1 MSPSPRTVDLPAKTR
16 IYSPNMLD
24 HLFGWTSDL
33 PECDG
38 ICCSA
43 DAGGEAV
50 VDRVRTPIAL
60 IWKNVAANALRKRT
74 WAPMDFFSAAS
85 FQVPPGEFGLV
96 YVSYNEG
103 GRSEVADIRVQ
114 AFGERVQDFEH
125 SAKCRIPIA
134 VLSRLYPRPLHEGQP
149 DLIESGVRYV
159 SSSYGDPSLFELY
172 PTRIFT

>member
-1 MSPSPRTVDLPAKTR
+1 
-16 IYSPNMLD
+16 
-24 HLFGWTSDL
+24 
-33 PECDG
+33 
-38 ICCSA
+38 
-43 DAGGEAV
+43 
-50 VDRVRTPIAL
+50 
-60 IWKNVAANALRKRT
+60 
-74 WAPMDFFSAAS
+74 MDFFSAAS
-85 FQVPPGEFGLV
+85 FQVPPGDGLV

-125 SAKCRIPIA
+125 SAKSRIPIA
-134 VLSRLYPRPLHEGQP
+134 VLSRFYPRPLHEGQP